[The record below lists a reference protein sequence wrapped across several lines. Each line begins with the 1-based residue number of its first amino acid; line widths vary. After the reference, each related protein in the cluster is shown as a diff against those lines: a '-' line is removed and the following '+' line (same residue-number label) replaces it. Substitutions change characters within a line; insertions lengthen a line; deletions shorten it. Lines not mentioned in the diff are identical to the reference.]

1 MRESARIAALF
12 AYNSCLAIFLTY
24 GVFFNK
30 VALEFGVHAFSTSSV
45 FATFALTYSLSSLVM
60 GALMARLGA
69 KKTILFGGVLMAVG
83 LAASS
88 LAPTITFLIFTYGV
102 IAGSGSGSMW
112 LPTSYA
118 VFRTFDQSRLRSVT
132 GLVSAGTAFGSLF
145 FAPFEA
151 LTISYLGWR
160 PTFIVLG
167 VLVFSLAFAA
177 ALGSERG
184 GTVLS
189 LRGERTSALEGDGQR
204 MLRDVGGYHNETPFI
219 DSIKKVARRKDF
231 WSLYVY
237 YMLGNA
243 FARTTVMIFIVP
255 MLESRGV
262 SLLAA
267 SIAPALIG
275 SGSMLGRVSTYVR
288 GVSEETIS
296 ALSFILQG
304 ASALGMLYTSNLAW
318 IYALSFAFGVGYG
331 GYIPQFALIVRKL
344 YGIDNYSGAFGLLL
358 TSFGIGAS
366 TGPLFG
372 GYELTATGG
381 YTEMFYTASFINILV
396 GVHQLFTKKGRANL
410 ESMK

>member
-1 MRESARIAALF
+1 
-12 AYNSCLAIFLTY
+12 
-24 GVFFNK
+24 
-30 VALEFGVHAFSTSSV
+30 
-45 FATFALTYSLSSLVM
+45 
-60 GALMARLGA
+60 
-69 KKTILFGGVLMAVG
+69 
-83 LAASS
+83 
-88 LAPTITFLIFTYGV
+88 
-102 IAGSGSGSMW
+102 
-112 LPTSYA
+112 
-118 VFRTFDQSRLRSVT
+118 
-132 GLVSAGTAFGSLF
+132 
-145 FAPFEA
+145 
-151 LTISYLGWR
+151 
-160 PTFIVLG
+160 
-167 VLVFSLAFAA
+167 
-177 ALGSERG
+177 
-184 GTVLS
+184 
-189 LRGERTSALEGDGQR
+189 